1 MPLLRIKSTSSSMM
15 SHPNL
20 LGHHPQSFTSFCAT
34 PPQPHLTTRPS
45 SSERASLT
53 GIRIHSST
61 TSLEGKSGCL
71 ADSFLLTAVEQER
84 DPRGHQ
90 PARRFSCSWSFV
102 VSSFRVLHLF
112 SVRVMKLGIPRSVF
126 LSRMLL
132 NLLTWQNVASW
143 VLRWTGWAFLGILY
157 WTGWAFLADG
167 MWASWR
173 VVRSV
178 WFLLLLSFSLG
189 ASIWGPPW
197 FHGNF
202 IFMT

>member
-1 MPLLRIKSTSSSMM
+1 MRVRRRGCRGYANSAIGGHYIRFASVVLPQAAEGRSAGAPAVEDRTPRRTHIFLSLVVSSSRTPEHLNHARMRYSSLHKSVMLVMFGLVLPLLRIKSTSSSMM

-90 PARRFSCSWSFV
+90 PARRFSCS
-102 VSSFRVLHLF
+102 
-112 SVRVMKLGIPRSVF
+112 
-126 LSRMLL
+126 
-132 NLLTWQNVASW
+132 
-143 VLRWTGWAFLGILY
+143 
-157 WTGWAFLADG
+157 
-167 MWASWR
+167 
-173 VVRSV
+173 
-178 WFLLLLSFSLG
+178 
-189 ASIWGPPW
+189 
-197 FHGNF
+197 
-202 IFMT
+202 